1 HNKVRTRRRKFSFK
15 NQPMNVRKYFTEKE
29 KLQIK
34 NAIHAAE
41 FNTSGEIRVHIEKHC
56 KEDVLDRAAYIFE
69 KLEMH
74 KTKLRNGVLF
84 YLALEDHRFAILGDA
99 GINQK
104 VPDNFWEQIKEEMAA
119 QFKEGNVTQGLI
131 NGITMAG
138 EKLKQ
143 YFPWQKDDVNELSND
158 LSFGS

>member
-1 HNKVRTRRRKFSFK
+1 MKTNTY
-15 NQPMNVRKYFTEKE
+15 NYMNVRNHFTENE

-34 NAIHAAE
+34 NAINAAE

-56 KEDVLDRAAYIFE
+56 REDVLDRAAYIFE

-84 YLALEDHRFAILGDA
+84 YLAIEDHRFAILGDA

-104 VPDNFWEQIKEEMAA
+104 VPDDFWEKIKEEMAA
-119 QFKEGNVTQGLI
+119 QFKEGHIAQGLTG
-131 NGITMAG
+131 GIIQAG

-143 YFPWQKDDVNELSND
+143 YFPWQKDDVNELSD
-158 LSFGS
+158 EISFGS